1 MGRPGTGP
9 LKLPGTGQ
17 LLDSSPMPER
27 APVAEALPVSAE
39 RPGEQPSVQGPTVAS
54 VPVVP
59 PPADSAGQRV
69 GDRRVVTVLFAD
81 VSGFTSMSERLDPE
95 EVREVVNDFFKVLTE
110 PIYRY
115 GGNVDKYIGDAI
127 MAIFGAPV
135 VHEDDAERA
144 VMAALDMQAAAR
156 SFAEGVAA
164 RVGTQLKVRIG
175 INTGLVVAGAVGG
188 QSRQDYTVIGDTV
201 NLAQRM
207 EAAAPPGGVL
217 VSESSYK
224 LTRHHIRYGD
234 PEPLAVKGRKSDL
247 VTYVAL
253 GLNVAEDKPVEDWP
267 LVGRDSEF
275 GELCAVLD
283 KTVRRGSQSVNLV
296 GAPGSG
302 KTHAS
307 RELRRWFAETHGG
320 LVLHLVLPSYSEGIS
335 AWVIQELGRLIPER
349 AREEQMAVPEGDA
362 VASLM
367 ALAAERPMLLD
378 LEDAHWMDPDSLAWL
393 RSLLSRVEDHPDSRL
408 CIMLQF
414 RSSSDKDF
422 AEDIGPPRTT
432 ISLESMDEFS
442 MMDLLE
448 ALEQPMDLSGL
459 SEEDRLALVRVADGS
474 PGFLI
479 ELVKSRKGIT
489 DSSAKGE
496 AGAVPLVVS
505 AQIASRLDG
514 LPQVQRQLLQVASV
528 VGLQFRRG
536 LVDAVAGLR
545 DTHGAWAE
553 LLLQDLISG
562 EDDDV
567 MQFTNNWVQAVT
579 YDSMLLSARRDLHLR
594 IAQTLEPQLREGE
607 RNGVD
612 PLRVAEHFIKAE
624 QPAKGVAYLV
634 RAAEAALDDARLTE
648 ARQLL
653 DQAQDA
659 LMATPPGPSPAASRV
674 QVCQGRLAL
683 SEEDPARARR
693 HFHRALLAA
702 PLGEAGAHALAHLA
716 DVLESLGDRRGAEE
730 RLLEALA
737 LLHET
742 DSQRAVH
749 LSRLSLLRLTL
760 GEVDAAFENAEEA
773 LRGLPVLPSIE
784 RWQALSVKGRVL
796 YRRGQLIEAEAIQQQ
811 AVDLAEGLADDVAV
825 ATSLLDIG
833 RLQMRGGSWRLA
845 EATLKDAIERAQD
858 ARHRSVLAGACG
870 RLGVLRLVCGEF
882 EAAAPLFLEAAHI
895 YKVMGDERR
904 VALNHLHL
912 AELAHR
918 QGHGDAALR
927 GAEEALKVIEAKR
940 SEGLSEAW
948 RLLAEIHLAA
958 DRVDAA
964 REAVAKAEAEVVDPG
979 LQGGAVLRVQA
990 ALAVRSGSAE
1000 LAMTLLDEALALL
1013 EAPWAQPERIR
1024 VLELRATLLRRLGRD
1039 VDAAASAAQVQKLR
1053 DAMRLDVG
1061 PGAPVVG

>member
-1 MGRPGTGP
+1 MPVVVPAAEP
-9 LKLPGTGQ
+9 LVAVLP
-17 LLDSSPMPER
+17 P
-27 APVAEALPVSAE
+27 
-39 RPGEQPSVQGPTVAS
+39 QGPTVPS

-59 PPADSAGQRV
+59 PPSDAAAQRV

-224 LTRHHIRYGD
+224 LTRHNIRYGEA
-234 PEPLAVKGRKSDL
+234 EPLSVKGRKSDI

-253 GLNVAEDKPVEDWP
+253 GMNVAEGKVVEEWP
-267 LVGRDSEF
+267 FVGRDAEF
-275 GELCAVLD
+275 GELCSVLD
-283 KTVRRGSQSVNLV
+283 KTVRRGSQSINLI

-307 RELRRWFAETHGG
+307 RELRRWFADSHGG
-320 LVLHLVLPSYSEGIS
+320 LVIHLALPSYAEGIS
-335 AWVIQELGRLIPER
+335 AWVIQELGRLVPER

-362 VASLM
+362 IAVLM
-367 ALAAERPMLLD
+367 ALAAVRPVLLD
-378 LEDAHWMDPDSLAWL
+378 IEDAHWLDPDSLAWL

-422 AEDIGPPRTT
+422 AEDIGPPRMTV
-432 ISLESMDEFS
+432 SLEPMDEFS
-442 MMDLLE
+442 MLDLLV
-448 ALEQPMDLSGL
+448 ALEGPLDLATL
-459 SEEDRLALVRVADGS
+459 SEEDRLALIRVADGS

-489 DSSAKGE
+489 DASAKGE

-514 LPQVQRQLLQVASV
+514 LPPVQRQLLQVASV
-528 VGLQFRRG
+528 VGLQFRRA

-553 LLLQDLISG
+553 LLLQDLVSG
-562 EDDDV
+562 EDDDL
-567 MQFTNNWVQAVT
+567 MQFTNSWVQAVT

-594 IAQTLEPQLREGE
+594 IAQTLEPQLRDGE
-607 RNGVD
+607 KLGAD

-624 QPAKGVAYLV
+624 QPARGVAYLV
-634 RAAEAALDDARLTE
+634 RAAEAALDEARLADARH
-648 ARQLL
+648 LL
-653 DQAQDA
+653 DQAQEA
-659 LMATPPGPSPAASRV
+659 LATTPPGPSPVASRV
-674 QVCQGRLAL
+674 HVCQGRLAL
-683 SEEDPARARR
+683 AEEDPVRARR
-693 HFHRALLAA
+693 HFHRALLAT
-702 PLGEAGAHALAHLA
+702 PMGEAGAQALGHLA
-716 DVLESLGDRRGAEE
+716 DVLEALGDRRGAEE
-730 RLLEALA
+730 RLLEALS

-742 DSQRAVH
+742 DGQRAVH
-749 LSRLSLLRLTL
+749 MARLALIRLTL
-760 GEVDAAFENAEEA
+760 GEADAAFENAEEA
-773 LRGLPVLPSIE
+773 LRGLPVLPSID
-784 RWQALSVKGRVL
+784 RWRALSVKGRVL
-796 YRRGQLIEAEAIQQQ
+796 YRRGQLAEAEAVQQQ
-811 AVDLAEGLADDVAV
+811 AVDLAEGLSDDVAV
-825 ATSLLDIG
+825 STSLLDIG
-833 RLQMRGGSWRLA
+833 RLQLRSGSWRQA
-845 EATLKDAIERAQD
+845 EATLNETIVRAQD
-858 ARHRSVLAGACG
+858 ARHRTVLAGACG
-870 RLGVLRLVCGEF
+870 RLGVLLAACGLPKRAE
-882 EAAAPLFLEAAHI
+882 PHFLEAAHL
-895 YKVMGDERR
+895 YQVMGDERR

-918 QGHGDAALR
+918 QGHGDVALR
-927 GAEEALKVIEAKR
+927 GAEEALKVIGARR

-948 RLLAEIHLAA
+948 RLLAEIYLAA
-958 DRVDAA
+958 DRIDAA
-964 REAVAKAEAEVVDPG
+964 RDAIAKAEAEVVDPG
-979 LQGGAVLRVQA
+979 LQGGAVLRIQA
-990 ALAVRSGSAE
+990 ALAVRSGATE
-1000 LAMTLLDEALALL
+1000 LALTLLDEALALL
-1013 EAPWAQPERIR
+1013 EAPFAQPERLR
-1024 VLELRATLLRRLGRD
+1024 VLELRASLLRRHGRED
-1039 VDAAASAAQVQKLR
+1039 EAAACVTQAEEIR

-1061 PGAPVVG
+1061 PEAPVVG